1 MWCSLLLTLACG
13 SSPVQY
19 PVTGEVVEVRAE
31 QRVVVIDHDP
41 ISGFMEAMVMPFH
54 VDDPALLEGL
64 DPGDEVR
71 GTFVVGE
78 RSYLS
83 TLQVTQQAPSPEPS
97 GAGHAPPPERGKAV
111 PVGEMFPTT
120 PIMLASG
127 RPLTI
132 GEQTDAEGP
141 VALTFI
147 YTRCPVPEYCPTVV
161 ARFQALQ
168 EQLPDG
174 ARLITVT
181 MDPAYDTRSV
191 LRAFAEDSGAEPG
204 SWDFGRL
211 PKEVLVGV
219 AEKSGLTV
227 HGRGLDIAHDL
238 ILVILDEEGR
248 VKARYHHFK
257 WDMAEVV
264 RHLTP
269 SDSD

>member
-1 MWCSLLLTLACG
+1 MTSWLLTAMLALSCG
-13 SSPVQY
+13 SSPMQY
-19 PVTGEVVEVRAE
+19 PVTGTVVEVRGND
-31 QRVVVIDHDP
+31 VVVIDHDP
-41 ISGFMEAMVMPFH
+41 IPGFMDAMIMPFH
-54 VDDPALLEGL
+54 IDDPALLAGV
-64 DPGDEVR
+64 DPGDLVR

-83 TLQVTQQAPSPEPS
+83 SLQVTQEAPSPEQP
-97 GAGHAPPPERGKAV
+97 AGHAAPPPERGKVV
-111 PVGEMFPTT
+111 PVGQMFPTT

-132 GEQTDAEGP
+132 GEHTDAGGP

-168 EQLPDG
+168 EQLPEG
-174 ARLITVT
+174 ARLLAVT
-181 MDPAYDTRSV
+181 MDPDYDTRSV
-191 LRAFAEDSGAEPG
+191 LKAFAADSHARPGA
-204 SWDFGRL
+204 WDFGRL

-238 ILVILDEEGR
+238 VLVILGPDGTVR
-248 VKARYHHFK
+248 ARYHHFQ
-257 WDMAEVV
+257 WDLAEVV
-264 RHLTP
+264 GHLTP
-269 SDSD
+269 

>member
-1 MWCSLLLTLACG
+1 MFALLLALSCG
-13 SSPVQY
+13 SPEIAY
-19 PVTGEVVEVRAE
+19 PVTGTVVEVRGDN
-31 QRVVVIDHDP
+31 VVVIDHDP
-41 ISGFMEAMVMPFH
+41 ISGFMEAMVMPFN
-54 VDDPALLEGL
+54 VDDPSLLEGV
-64 DPGDEVR
+64 DPGDQVR

-83 TLQVTQQAPSPEPS
+83 TLAVTAEAPSPAPTQ
-97 GAGHAPPPERGKAV
+97 GAGHAPPPERGKKV

-132 GEQTDAEGP
+132 GEQTDADGP
-141 VALTFI
+141 VGLTFI

-168 EQLPDG
+168 EQLPEG
-174 ARLITVT
+174 ARLLTVT
-181 MDPAYDTRSV
+181 MDPDYDTRSV
-191 LRAFAEDSGAEPG
+191 LKKFAADSGAEAG
-204 SWDFGRL
+204 KWDFGRL

-219 AEKSGLTV
+219 AEKAGLTV

-238 ILVILDEEGR
+238 VLVILDREGR
-248 VKARYHHFK
+248 VKARYHHFQ

-264 RHLTP
+264 GHLTP
-269 SDSD
+269 